1 MFNEAIAIKKMLS
14 VRDMTQAKLAT
25 VLGVSQP
32 YVANK
37 LRLLDY
43 SDEAREKIA
52 EYGLSERHAR
62 TLLRLKS
69 EADRLKAIEEVGRG
83 RMNVARTE
91 ILVDC
96 MLERCAR
103 EKIEECTA
111 TERIT
116 SFERALSESVDL
128 LRRFGL
134 RASAERKCYGDK
146 IYFSICIADSGKT

>member
-1 MFNEAIAIKKMLS
+1 MFNEAVAIKKMLS
-14 VRDMTQAKLAT
+14 VRDMTQAKLAL

-32 YVANK
+32 YIANK

-43 SDEAREKIA
+43 SDEEREKIA

-62 TLLRLKS
+62 TLLRLKN
-69 EADRLKAIEEVGRG
+69 ETERLKAIDEVGRG

-96 MLERCAR
+96 LLEKQAR
-103 EKIEECTA
+103 EKIKECSSA
-111 TERIT
+111 KRIA
-116 SFERALSESVDL
+116 SFEISLLESVNL
-128 LRRFGL
+128 LRRFGI

-146 IYFSICIADSGKT
+146 IYFCVCIDDTSKT

>member
-14 VRDMTQAKLAT
+14 VRDMTQAKLAG

-32 YVANK
+32 YIANK
-37 LRLLDY
+37 LRLLDF

-69 EADRLKAIEEVGRG
+69 EKDRLKAIDEVGRG
-83 RMNVARTE
+83 KMNVARTE

-96 MLERCAR
+96 MLEGAAR
-103 EKIEECTA
+103 EKINDCSP
-111 TERIT
+111 TERII
-116 SFERALSESVDL
+116 SFEKSLSQSVAL
-128 LRRFGL
+128 LREFGI
-134 RASAERKCYGDK
+134 RATARRECFGEK
-146 IYFSICIADSGKT
+146 IYFSICIE